1 MLFMENLF
9 IPSIIAK
16 NQAEYLERFNKIS
29 SCFDMIQ
36 LDIMDNKFVNNKSLM
51 FDFPTLKSKKYEAH
65 LMINNPLIWAKK
77 NYMKVDILIAHVE
90 SFKNK
95 KEIISFLNFVKLKK
109 KKVGLALN
117 SKTSINSIKFFI
129 PKFDLILLMTG
140 CPGKDGTKFLH
151 SSYKKIKRLRKISQ
165 EIIIEVDGGVNN
177 KNIKKLKNSGAN
189 HFVIGSYFQECK
201 NVSLNLKRLKKL
213 VN

>member
-1 MLFMENLF
+1 MEAA
-9 IPSIIAK
+9 IPY
-16 NQAEYLERFNKIS
+16 N
-29 SCFDMIQ
+29 
-36 LDIMDNKFVNNKSLM
+36 
-51 FDFPTLKSKKYEAH
+51 
-65 LMINNPLIWAKK
+65 
-77 NYMKVDILIAHVE
+77 
-90 SFKNK
+90 
-95 KEIISFLNFVKLKK
+95 SFLRDLTGFFGFAIIPPKYAENGYLDEIESELAKFVKLKK

-140 CPGKDGTKFLH
+140 CPGKDGTRFLH
-151 SSYKKIKRLRKISQ
+151 SSYKKIKRLRKISP
-165 EIIIEVDGGVNN
+165 EIIIEVDGGVND